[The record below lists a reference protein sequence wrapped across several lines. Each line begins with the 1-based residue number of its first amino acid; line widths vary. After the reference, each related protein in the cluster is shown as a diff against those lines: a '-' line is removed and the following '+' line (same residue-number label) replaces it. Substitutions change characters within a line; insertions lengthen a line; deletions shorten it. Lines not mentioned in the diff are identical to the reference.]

1 MQQDG
6 GGGRQIKE
14 LLLPLSWGIW
24 SHKCAHKSQTKV
36 APTESSVCVCR
47 RMTVIGQGKISRK
60 GTNRKGRQSQVIVAC
75 KKNGQIFLSSPQ
87 MHTNARD
94 VHKKYLST
102 TYWIRFTKQ
111 SHLYIGSWYKI
122 AIQSLM
128 TKWRIFSW
136 GVDSN
141 SESESV

>member
-47 RMTVIGQGKISRK
+47 RMTVIGQGKILRK

-75 KKNGQIFLSSPQ
+75 KNWSNISEFTTDAHKCKRCSQKIFEHNILNKIYKTVSPLYRKLVQ
-87 MHTNARD
+87 NCNPVINDKMED
-94 VHKKYLST
+94 FFLGCG
-102 TYWIRFTKQ
+102 FKQ
-111 SHLYIGSWYKI
+111 
-122 AIQSLM
+122 
-128 TKWRIFSW
+128 
-136 GVDSN
+136 
-141 SESESV
+141 